1 MKEKTKPN
9 FKRNLIISYI
19 IGIAVLLI
27 MAALLI
33 WRDDWQFYDPVTYI
47 SDIFALGGTAYLLVW
62 LFCMLSRTTAFSRF
76 GYYAHKRSARKN
88 KVMPQYRTLQEYMEK
103 RPRANFDTRL
113 FWIPAVTYFAIAVI
127 FTVIA
132 VL

>member
-9 FKRNLIISYI
+9 FKRNLIISYL
-19 IGIAVLLI
+19 IGVAVLLI
-27 MAALLI
+27 MAVLLI
-33 WRDDWQFYDPVTYI
+33 WRYDWQFYDWITYI
-47 SDIFALGGTAYLLVW
+47 SDIFALGGMAYLLVW
-62 LFCMLSRTTAFSRF
+62 LCCLLSRTTAFSRF

-88 KVMPQYRTLQEYMEK
+88 REMPQYRTIQEYMEK

-113 FWIPAVTYFAIAVI
+113 FWIPGATYFAIAII

-132 VL
+132 VI